1 MTGSI
6 RSYTPNFDFII
17 PEFNITG
24 WHDYLEENFRSID
37 ALLNNLF
44 EINNYSGIWK
54 KLTSYTVGQVLFIGD
69 TGDYSGRLV
78 KVLINH
84 TTTNDDFTTFYTN
97 NPTYYELFADAS
109 DAQIYAQKAKDWA
122 IKTNGPVE
130 GSNYSSKYYAEIVN
144 SISAEINFLY
154 NMRNDLQ
161 TLVNISTDISDV
173 ANNSSNINTVAEDHS
188 NINTVVNNLTAI
200 NNAPTYAN
208 NAKTWAEGTDEQVSV
223 IGGTHSAK
231 GWAEQE
237 ANNYSVTTTGTTT
250 ARTLKDRFADSTN
263 VKDYGAKG
271 DGVTDDATAIQA
283 MITDKGYAL
292 FPAGTFRCSTS
303 TFTGKFY
310 FDVGAALTV
319 NSGEKITL
327 QGTIQSSK
335 QWIFKGDGD
344 YDIKIAAGQI
354 GSDKH
359 IHISWF
365 GVFPTNQEYCST
377 KIQKA
382 IDSYGNTREGVIDF
396 DSGVYYMDTTVN
408 INRGIWLRGSGSRRT
423 VFGGAASDFVY
434 FQTAEQAVRI
444 TGFQFEDGT
453 NTALRTQPYIWLK
466 HQNCELDD
474 IRVGDK
480 CEKSILVE
488 ANNCRIKN
496 ILYKV
501 HNDVTYSSSS
511 YIIKIKGDDN
521 ILDYVSNAYRGNT
534 VNQTNC
540 IVEVDGTRNVIQN
553 IINYN
558 DSYAV
563 YINPSSDISNNT
575 ITGVY
580 NYNASG
586 NKCAIYAVTNSHSI
600 DNTTITGVNV
610 YNDATEAIKVIVSVN
625 NVSVT
630 NMFIDN
636 VNVYGTCDYIF
647 YLDNQGNLAC
657 GVNIGRNI
665 MFAKEPT
672 IQYLYKNG
680 NWNNAVINSFDNNKS
695 PYIKNISVADDSVYV
710 INLPFKIYQSM
721 FYLCKSYSIYY
732 LGIVRAANNPNYTTI
747 SSSNTVDVVT
757 QALDG
762 TTGTDGHITI
772 GIQDSK
778 IYIENRLGSTS
789 DINFGLL
796 SGIY

>member
-1 MTGSI
+1 MTEVIVDNGKAYVSEESATI
-6 RSYTPNFDFII
+6 ATDAAAQAKQWAEESERQA
-17 PEFNITG
+17 NI
-24 WHDYLEENFRSID
+24 
-37 ALLNNLF
+37 A
-44 EINNYSGIWK
+44 
-54 KLTSYTVGQVLFIGD
+54 
-69 TGDYSGRLV
+69 
-78 KVLINH
+78 
-84 TTTNDDFTTFYTN
+84 TTN
-97 NPTYYELFADAS
+97 ADTAV
-109 DAQIYAQKAKDWA
+109 DAKDDAIAAKNLAQEWA
-122 IKTNGPVE
+122 VKMDGKVGGE
-130 GSNYSSKYYAEIVN
+130 DYSSKYYAQQA
-144 SISAEINFLY
+144 S
-154 NMRNDLQ
+154 
-161 TLVNISTDISDV
+161 DI
-173 ANNSSNINTVAEDHS
+173 
-188 NINTVVNNLTAI
+188 I
-200 NNAPTYAN
+200 NNGIIA
-208 NAKTWAEGTDEQVSV
+208 
-223 IGGTHSAK
+223 
-231 GWAEQE
+231 
-237 ANNYSVTTTGTTT
+237 TGSTEK
-250 ARTLKDRFADSTN
+250 RTLQDRFADIIN

-271 DGVTDDATAIQA
+271 DGTTDDATAIQA

-310 FDVGAALTV
+310 FETGAALTV
-319 NSGEKITL
+319 NAGEKITL

-344 YDIKIAAGQI
+344 YDIKIGTEQI

-365 GVFPTNQEYCST
+365 GVFPTNQEYCSA

-382 IDSYGNTREGVIDF
+382 IDSFGNTREGVIDF
-396 DSGVYYMDTTVN
+396 DSGVYYMNTTVS

-423 VFGGAASDFVY
+423 NFGGAASDFVY
-434 FQTAEQAVRI
+434 FETAEQAVRI

-501 HNDVTYSSSS
+501 SDDVTYSSSS
-511 YIIKIKGDDN
+511 YIVKIKGDDN

-534 VNQTNC
+534 GNQTNS

-563 YINPSSDISNNT
+563 YINPSKDIGNNT
-575 ITGVY
+575 ITRVY
-580 NYNASG
+580 NYNANG
-586 NKCAIYAVTNSHSI
+586 NKSAIYTVTNSYSI
-600 DNTTITGVNV
+600 DNTTITDVNV
-610 YNDATEAIKVIVSVN
+610 YNDATEAIKVVVPERNVSVN
-625 NVSVT
+625 

-636 VNVYGTCDYIF
+636 VNVYGTCNYIF
-647 YLDNQGNLAC
+647 YLDNQGNMAC

-665 MFAKEPT
+665 MFEKEPT

-680 NWNNAVINSFDNNKS
+680 NWNNAVINSFNDNKS
-695 PYIKNISVADDSVYV
+695 PYIKNISIADDSVYV
-710 INLPFKIYQSM
+710 IDLPFRVYQDL
-721 FYLCKSYSIYY
+721 FYLCSSYSIYF
-732 LGIVRAANNPNYTTI
+732 LGIIRAANNPNYTTI
-747 SSSNTVDVVT
+747 SKSNSIDVVV

-762 TTGTDGHITI
+762 TTGADGQLTI

-778 IYIENRLGSTS
+778 IYIENRLGSTAS
-789 DINFGLL
+789 INFGLL
-796 SGIY
+796 SGIK